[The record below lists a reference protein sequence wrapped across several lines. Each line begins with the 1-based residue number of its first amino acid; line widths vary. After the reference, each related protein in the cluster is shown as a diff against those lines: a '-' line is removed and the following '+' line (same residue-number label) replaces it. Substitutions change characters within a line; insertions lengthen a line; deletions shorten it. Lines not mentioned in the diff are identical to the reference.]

1 MYHPTREE
9 FKELAQK
16 GNMIPVFCEVNA
28 DTETA
33 VSAFRK
39 LAYHDGKT
47 EKYAF
52 LLESVEEGKQVG
64 RYSFLGIQPEGI
76 IVHKNNE
83 GTFIKKDGQK
93 EKLSGSDIF
102 ERVQSYL
109 GRYKS
114 VKVLGLAPFCGG
126 AVGFNGFEV
135 IEEIEPSVKTPEK
148 DVLNVPDAVFM
159 IISSLLAFDHVK
171 NRIQVITHA
180 QVNEYTDLDW
190 AYDHAI
196 EKLQEMIGRLN
207 KTISHNVDILPTDVT
222 PLPFSSNKT
231 EEEFHSMV
239 NKVKKYVYDGDI
251 IQCVISQRF
260 EAELEAD
267 PLTVHRALRMVNPSP
282 YMFCLHLDGMAL
294 VGASPEIHAQCQNGK
309 MMVCPI
315 AGTRKRGKDIHED
328 LAMEKELLADEKE
341 RAEHIMLVDLA
352 RNDLGRIAEEGTVKV
367 PDLMRIERYSHVMH
381 IVSDVTGTIRDE
393 HQSNKVMSA
402 TFPAGTLSGAP
413 KIRAMQIISELEQ
426 ERRGPYGGTVVYFS
440 FDGNID
446 SCITI
451 RSALLKDGK
460 AYVQSGAGIV
470 ADSVP
475 ELEYKETINKAKGM
489 MTALALAEKLS

>member
-1 MYHPTREE
+1 M
-9 FKELAQK
+9 
-16 GNMIPVFCEVNA
+16 
-28 DTETA
+28 
-33 VSAFRK
+33 
-39 LAYHDGKT
+39 
-47 EKYAF
+47 
-52 LLESVEEGKQVG
+52 
-64 RYSFLGIQPEGI
+64 
-76 IVHKNNE
+76 
-83 GTFIKKDGQK
+83 
-93 EKLSGSDIF
+93 
-102 ERVQSYL
+102 
-109 GRYKS
+109 
-114 VKVLGLAPFCGG
+114 
-126 AVGFNGFEV
+126 
-135 IEEIEPSVKTPEK
+135 
-148 DVLNVPDAVFM
+148 PDAVFM

-190 AYDHAI
+190 AYDNAI

-207 KTISHNVDILPTDVT
+207 KTISHSVDILPTNVE
-222 PLPFSSNKT
+222 PLPFTSNKT
-231 EEEFHSMV
+231 EEEFHGMV

-294 VGASPEIHAQCQNGK
+294 VGASPEIHARCQENE
-309 MMVCPI
+309 MLVCPI
-315 AGTRKRGKDIHED
+315 AGTRKRGKDIQED

-352 RNDLGRIAEEGTVKV
+352 RNDLGRIAQEGTVKV

-393 HQSNKVMSA
+393 HQSSKVMSA

-460 AYVQSGAGIV
+460 AYVQSGAGVV